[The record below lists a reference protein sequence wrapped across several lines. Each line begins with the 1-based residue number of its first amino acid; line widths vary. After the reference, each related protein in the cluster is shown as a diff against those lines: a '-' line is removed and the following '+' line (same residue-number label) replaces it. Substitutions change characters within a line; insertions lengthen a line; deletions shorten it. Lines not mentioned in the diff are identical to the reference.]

1 MNLIQNQFLKLYG
14 ILKIMMNKKLKN
26 YFFIKM
32 LLFININI
40 FKLYLKMNNLSICD
54 LITTYGIA
62 VLLNSDINNKI
73 LVEIIYDE
81 DNKFNYS
88 KYDNSKLIENK
99 IITTNEIVNVIS
111 QYNIA
116 YINNIEYIL
125 FNGSIVKIIK

>member
-1 MNLIQNQFLKLYG
+1 
-14 ILKIMMNKKLKN
+14 MNKKLKN

-62 VLLNSDINNKI
+62 VFLNSDINKKI
-73 LVEIIYDE
+73 LVEIIYE
-81 DNKFNYS
+81 KDNKFNYS

-125 FNGSIVKIIK
+125 YNGNILNVIK

>member
-73 LVEIIYDE
+73 LVEIIYE
-81 DNKFNYS
+81 KDNKFNYS